1 MSGRNSEYPP
11 YEAISHRVWLVFFI
25 DNQVRWHLCC
35 SSCFEGVLCR
45 WIINLAFYVSNST
58 ASAKSWQLLS
68 FESTCLVVSW
78 PSQGSNNSKDR
89 SAGGGKKSQQKD
101 GCFISF
107 KLYLDL
113 SGKNDTTKVKTVPKV
128 QVRVC
133 FGHLWVVMSHGLM
146 VKEQTERQ
154 IRWGSWQVEPISGR
168 NILTKGRTCL
178 SIRIG
183 GWLVGTHN
191 MKGIL
196 RFSASSMQFVW
207 TGASP
212 RKDHWGTSPETGDKG
227 DLKRLSG
234 F

>member
-1 MSGRNSEYPP
+1 MGAHNYRLFWRGWEDDFPFPRRSTTHRCFWFTQGPHTLPFWSRSLGLQESAWVGEIPSILLP
-11 YEAISHRVWLVFFI
+11 MKRSAIEFDKCFSI

-35 SSCFEGVLCR
+35 SSCFESVLCR
-45 WIINLAFYVSNST
+45 WIINLAFYVFNST

-128 QVRVC
+128 QVRDELVTC
-133 FGHLWVVMSHGLM
+133 ELSWAWTNGERINWTANPIGL
-146 VKEQTERQ
+146 VT
-154 IRWGSWQVEPISGR
+154 SWAYFR
-168 NILTKGRTCL
+168 
-178 SIRIG
+178 
-183 GWLVGTHN
+183 
-191 MKGIL
+191 
-196 RFSASSMQFVW
+196 
-207 TGASP
+207 
-212 RKDHWGTSPETGDKG
+212 
-227 DLKRLSG
+227 
-234 F
+234 